1 MPLLD
6 RAKHLLLTPRSE
18 WEVID
23 GEGASVAALYTGYI
37 LPLAAIG
44 PVARVVGSS
53 LFGIPYGRGVYR
65 VPVGAAITAAVV
77 MYVLSLAGVYVL
89 ALIIDALAPTF
100 GGVKHQGHALKVA
113 AYSSTAIWLA
123 GIFSLVPMLRGLT
136 ILGLYS
142 IVLLYLGLPVLMKA
156 PAEKAG
162 AYTAIVIVAGL
173 VLFAVVTMLA
183 GTFAATAI
191 G

>member
-1 MPLLD
+1 VPLLE

-18 WEVID
+18 WEAID
-23 GEGASVAALYTGYI
+23 GELTSVVALYTGYI

-53 LFGIPYGRGVYR
+53 LFGVPYGAGVYR
-65 VPVGAAITAAVV
+65 VPVGAAITAAIV

-100 GGVKHQGHALKVA
+100 GGAKHQGQALKVA

-123 GIFSLVPMLRGLT
+123 GIFSLLPMLRGLT

-142 IVLLYLGLPVLMKA
+142 IVLLYLGLPILMKA